1 VREER
6 LICFDREEALAALRF
21 YAEYIERRSLAMS
34 RFDRVE
40 LEGDDAASAEVVGT
54 AGGGSSSRHAFTG
67 DRLSSALVYWCLS
80 RHVSLPRRGPRRVQ
94 IRNGELQLR
103 IELDGKTDSEA
114 SALLLDAA

>member
-21 YAEYIERRSLAMS
+21 YAEYIERRPLAMS

-54 AGGGSSSRHAFTG
+54 AGGGSSSRHVFSG
-67 DRLSSALVYWCLS
+67 DRLNSALVYWCLS
-80 RHVSLPRRGPRRVQ
+80 RHVPLPRRGRRCVQ

-103 IELDGKTDSEA
+103 IELDSKADLELS
-114 SALLLDAA
+114 SNLLDAA